1 MSSFVSYHLF
11 SRVRQH
17 LPPLQLLLLLT
28 TLTQW
33 PQVYPFILLRR
44 VNSKRARSSVSWQT
58 SGANEQRARNLKGCE
73 WALVMHRSNK
83 SDTNGVSVP
92 MFDLRDLSWALEVPR
107 CCLYCR
113 GCEPYTRHRTGV
125 RLEGE
130 KDKKGA

>member
-1 MSSFVSYHLF
+1 MLPSIIF
-11 SRVRQH
+11 SRVWRH
-17 LPPLQLLLLLT
+17 LLPLPVLLLPT

-33 PQVYPFILLRR
+33 PTVYPFILLRR
-44 VNSKRARSSVSWQT
+44 VNSKRGHSSVSWQT